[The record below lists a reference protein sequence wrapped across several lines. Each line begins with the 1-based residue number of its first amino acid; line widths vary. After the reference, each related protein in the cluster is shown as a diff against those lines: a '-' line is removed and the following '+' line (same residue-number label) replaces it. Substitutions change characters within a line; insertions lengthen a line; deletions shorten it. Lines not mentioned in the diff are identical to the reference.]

1 MSNTTYYD
9 VDVNYGTHTSK
20 RMVLA
25 NGLLEAI
32 EKAINESIV
41 DTDSLVKVDV
51 VENED
56 LYNEGWY

>member
-1 MSNTTYYD
+1 MSNTIYYD
-9 VDVNYGTHTSK
+9 VDINYGNHTAK

-25 NGLLEAI
+25 NGMLEAI

-41 DTDSLVKVDV
+41 ETDQPVKVKV

-56 LYNEGWY
+56 LYNDGWY

>member
-9 VDVNYGTHTSK
+9 VDINYGTHTAK

-25 NGLLEAI
+25 NGMLEAI

-41 DTDSLVKVDV
+41 ETDRPVRVQV
-51 VENED
+51 IENED